1 MTEGTKIGL
10 KIRAAR
16 IAVGLTQEI
25 VANDLDIS
33 LSYYGQIERGN
44 ANPTVNMVAKIK
56 TYLAAAT
63 TSPAPRATAR
73 PEI

>member
-10 KIRAAR
+10 EIRAAR

-33 LSYYGQIERGN
+33 LSYYGHITEHALTGAVTQAVSRLLSR
-44 ANPTVNMVAKIK
+44 PTI
-56 TYLAAAT
+56 YH
-63 TSPAPRATAR
+63 PARTR
-73 PEI
+73 RCLTIV